1 MQARDT
7 YVRTVDALFSKAFR
21 KVFSPFHPVFSCDCC
36 FAGMPLSD
44 APLQCASCSDGWQ
57 DSILCRESRPT
68 MMLMIMLLIMMRIL
82 QTSFKRSLLQLSFFC
97 ILTLFL
103 QRTVTGA
110 REERNP
116 DA

>member
-1 MQARDT
+1 MQARDA

-57 DSILCRESRPT
+57 DSIPCRESRPT
-68 MMLMIMLLIMMRIL
+68 MMLMIMLMIMMR
-82 QTSFKRSLLQLSFFC
+82 KRF
-97 ILTLFL
+97 
-103 QRTVTGA
+103 
-110 REERNP
+110 EERGLKNSLVLIRDHDP
-116 DA
+116 DANS